1 MLSAPGADIRSI
13 ISTAS
18 SGPTLLV
25 VQVSLLGLRTLRD
38 AAMPPMRSEICPV
51 AIVAWP
57 IRPVFAAAIHGL

>member
-18 SGPTLLV
+18 SGPTLLM
-25 VQVSLLGLRTLRD
+25 VQVSLLGFRALRD
-38 AAMPPMRSEICPV
+38 ATMPSMRSEICIV

-57 IRPVFAAAIHGL
+57 IPPILAATIHGL